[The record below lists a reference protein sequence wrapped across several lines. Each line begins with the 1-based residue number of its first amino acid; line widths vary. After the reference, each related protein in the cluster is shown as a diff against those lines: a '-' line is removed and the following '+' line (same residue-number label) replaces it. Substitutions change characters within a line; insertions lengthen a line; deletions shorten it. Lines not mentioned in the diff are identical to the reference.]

1 MCSKGCPT
9 GSRVERSS
17 PNCLHAMGECTHLKY
32 DISSLTL
39 LNDLLYYFIISV
51 FMYINNDKVSFV
63 QLVASSAKMQCQ
75 DMFFIGY
82 QTL

>member
-1 MCSKGCPT
+1 
-9 GSRVERSS
+9 
-17 PNCLHAMGECTHLKY
+17 
-32 DISSLTL
+32 
-39 LNDLLYYFIISV
+39 
-51 FMYINNDKVSFV
+51 MYINNDKVSFV